1 MKKGLRSKVLSI
13 TEWINNNP
21 ESFSKL
27 KRIAVLLWNLLY
39 ALFNGIIGLKYHNYW
54 FISMG
59 AWYMILYLLRLL
71 VLTDGKAV
79 KNRRRAAGFGIC
91 QLAVVLAGIICMGI
105 VERRNPVRNEI
116 IMIAMALYTFVT
128 MTFAIINTIKAGKKK
143 DELLEIEKNVSL
155 VSAIGSML
163 SLERGMLGTFG
174 DASDK
179 LTLILEA
186 TSGAA
191 AFIVVMLIGIS
202 LIRRKA

>member
-1 MKKGLRSKVLSI
+1 
-13 TEWINNNP
+13 
-21 ESFSKL
+21 
-27 KRIAVLLWNLLY
+27 
-39 ALFNGIIGLKYHNYW
+39 
-54 FISMG
+54 
-59 AWYMILYLLRLL
+59 MILYLLRLL

-79 KNRRRAAGFGIC
+79 KNRRRAAGCGIC
-91 QLAVVLAGIICMGI
+91 QLAVVLAGIICIGI

-128 MTFAIINTIKAGKKK
+128 MAFAIINTIKAGKKK

-202 LIRRKA
+202 LIRRKT